1 MTALLTIRLA
11 GSVVQSC
18 DARCYNAKHDDC
30 DCCCEKANHGVGLE
44 QATANA
50 RQMWAVWADRAIRGK
65 VGDEF
70 EVSLTALH
78 EPLF

>member
-1 MTALLTIRLA
+1 MTALLTIRSA

-18 DARCYNAKHDDC
+18 DARCYDAEHDAC
-30 DCCCEKANHGVGLE
+30 KCVCGGESHGVGLE

-50 RQMWAVWADRAIRGK
+50 RRMWAVWVDRAIRGE
-65 VGDEF
+65 VGDAF
-70 EVSLTALH
+70 EVNLTALH